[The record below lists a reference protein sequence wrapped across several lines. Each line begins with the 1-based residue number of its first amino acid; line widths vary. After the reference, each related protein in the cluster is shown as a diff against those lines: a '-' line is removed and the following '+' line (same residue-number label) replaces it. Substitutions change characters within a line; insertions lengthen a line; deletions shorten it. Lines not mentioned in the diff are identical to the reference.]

1 VSVRTATTIVT
12 SIFVLLA
19 ASCSRD
25 EPAPLP
31 DPVETGTPVEIADEP
46 TPTVDPEADS
56 GFAVGSAA
64 VTISGSLNLSET
76 YPNLGL
82 PALWVLP
89 PGEFAMTWVG
99 PQRELTLGGTS
110 FTAQQPTSPERVLTF
125 TMRGPDGPV
134 SFESD
139 DGSCLVTIS
148 PALQDRMGGTFL
160 CSAITG
166 DAGDG
171 VTVTVAAQGSFTAE

>member
-12 SIFVLLA
+12 SVFVLLV
-19 ASCSRD
+19 ASCGSD
-25 EPAPLP
+25 EPPPLT

-46 TPTVDPEADS
+46 TATVDPEAAS

-64 VTISGSLNLSET
+64 VTITGAMNLSET

-82 PALWVLP
+82 PALWVPP
-89 PGEFAMTWVG
+89 PGEFAMTWIG

-110 FTAQQPTSPERVLTF
+110 FTAQQPTAPDRVLAF

-134 SFESD
+134 SFNSD

-148 PALQDRMGGTFL
+148 PALQHHMGGTFL

-171 VTVTVAAQGSFTAE
+171 APVTVAAQGTFTAE